1 MARKIDPLFS
11 GRLAGLAADVNFTCN
26 TGQKQAALNAM
37 IKLYN
42 AADKYES
49 KGLLLLDPDQAQSI
63 GLAYMWFALYFS
75 NGVNNDPN
83 DVAAENA
90 LLCLAMNHL
99 ETENTFVLPAIFTL
113 FNKYHERLDDAV
125 ERVLKSSFYYG
136 PINPN
141 GFYKYHVDGYKF
153 YRISIMYYC
162 LSIFYDLQ
170 DDRYII
176 PDDLPYFLPKKEE
189 IHDFWDELNNY
200 SFWEDESLS
209 AIGREN
215 LIRIYESIYG
225 FIRNL

>member
-11 GRLAGLAADVNFTCN
+11 GRLAELAADVNFTCN

-37 IKLYN
+37 IRLYN

-75 NGVNNDPN
+75 NGVNKDPN

-162 LSIFYDLQ
+162 LSVFYDLQ
-170 DDRYII
+170 DDEFNI

-200 SFWEDESLS
+200 SFWGDESLS
-209 AIGREN
+209 SIGREN
-215 LIRIYESIYG
+215 QSDSYI
-225 FIRNL
+225 

>member
-1 MARKIDPLFS
+1 MARIIDKIFS
-11 GRLAGLAADVNFTCN
+11 ERLAAIAGDVNFACF
-26 TGQKQAALNAM
+26 TGHHQAALNSM
-37 IKLYN
+37 IELYN
-42 AADKYES
+42 TADKYES
-49 KGLLLLDPDQAQSI
+49 KRLLRLDSNHAQSI
-63 GLAYMWFALYFS
+63 GLAYMWFAIAFN
-75 NGVNNDPN
+75 NGNTDPN

-90 LLCLAMNHL
+90 LLCLAMDHF
-99 ETENTFVLPAIFTL
+99 ETGNTFGLPAIFTL

-162 LSIFYDLQ
+162 LSVFYDLQ
-170 DDRYII
+170 DDEFNI
-176 PDDLPYFLPKKEE
+176 PDDLPYFLPIKEE

-200 SFWEDESLS
+200 SFWGDENLS
-209 AIGREN
+209 SIGREN
-215 LIRIYESIYG
+215 LIRIYESISG